1 MRLTLHHF
9 LNVLRTP
16 VMQTPPFRSAF
27 AAFEIEMLHHYYV
40 STRLDRNVKDEG
52 RRLFGDVVVDALGS
66 SPQSRHP
73 FRPVPLSIAD
83 STECAFQRVFFS
95 GETKKMSLHDS
106 AVRTHHHGRCGVVDA
121 KIHSDDHLIFDV
133 CFVEFYLFFK

>member
-1 MRLTLHHF
+1 MIAFAGREGAETVVVRITRHSTRTIECEARTVPRTDSAHPHFCAMRLTLHHF
-9 LNVLRTP
+9 LNVLRPP
-16 VMQTPPFRSAF
+16 VMQTPPFRTAF

-73 FRPVPLSIAD
+73 FGPVPLSIAD
-83 STECAFQRVFFS
+83 STECAFQRVFF
-95 GETKKMSLHDS
+95 
-106 AVRTHHHGRCGVVDA
+106 
-121 KIHSDDHLIFDV
+121 
-133 CFVEFYLFFK
+133 